1 MNMKISV
8 IVPVYR
14 VPRLLSDIVEKV
26 LFYDWE
32 DKEVLVVID
41 GTPTEEIN
49 KALERF
55 VGLNEVKVI
64 YNYARLGKV
73 EALNRAVD
81 LCEGEGILFLD
92 NDVELPSDK
101 DFLKKLSWRLKKGE
115 IIEMPKEGKYTN
127 FFSKIVSYDYLGGAI
142 ASLISSKVFGKNLF
156 LCGSAFA
163 IRKKTFLELGKFP
176 KVINEDWALI
186 LKALGTNRKF
196 LYPTDLKVKTELP
209 QTLGEWI
216 SQRKR
221 WSLGMRL
228 WWMEVFRKI
237 YLHFRSFPVIFIVG
251 AIFSIPLLLSIITY
265 VFIPNS
271 EMLSIFLNLLMLVGQ
286 HFSPAFSVSL
296 LGHLATYVLLGLKG
310 ILSLLVSIFL
320 NTLLFFVFS
329 KILKFRFNV
338 LEFVVYSTLYV
349 PFLVSF
355 YIVYGW
361 LISLFDRSNIDWV
374 VSAQTE

>member
-1 MNMKISV
+1 MKISV
-8 IVPVYR
+8 IIPVYR
-14 VPRLLSDIVEKV
+14 EPRLLGDIVEKV
-26 LFYDWE
+26 LSYDWE
-32 DKEVLVVID
+32 EKEVLVVVD

-49 KALERF
+49 KVLERF
-55 VGLNEVKVI
+55 VGLEEIKVI

-73 EALNRAVD
+73 ESLNRAVD
-81 LCEGEGILFLD
+81 LCEGEEILFLD

-101 DFLKKLSWRLKKGE
+101 DFLKKLSESLGKGD
-115 IIEMPKEGKYTN
+115 IVEMSKEGRYTN

-176 KVINEDWALI
+176 KVINEDWGLI
-186 LKALGTNRKF
+186 LKTFGTNSKF
-196 LYPTDLKVKTELP
+196 LYLTDLKVKTEVP

-216 SQRKR
+216 NQRKR
-221 WSLGMRL
+221 WSIGMRL
-228 WWMEVFRKI
+228 WWIEVFKKI
-237 YLHFRSFPVIFIVG
+237 YLYFRSFPILFIVG
-251 AIFSIPLLLSIITY
+251 AIFGIPLLVSVITS

-271 EMLSIFLNLLMLVGQ
+271 EMLSVLLSLVVLVGQ
-286 HFSPAFSVSL
+286 YLSPAFSVSL
-296 LGHLATYVLLGLKG
+296 VGHLVTYILLALKG
-310 ILSLLVSIFL
+310 VVSLLVSVFL

-329 KILKFRFNV
+329 KILKFRFKV
-338 LEFVVYSTLYV
+338 FEFVVYSTLYV

-361 LISLFDRSNIDWV
+361 LVSLFDRSNIDWV
-374 VSAQTE
+374 IFAEAE